1 MGGHLSFTWS
11 AGGLTEIFDLSNIH
25 FLPPPPNAP
34 LYINNDRS
42 LMTNEKTNVY
52 ASE

>member
-1 MGGHLSFTWS
+1 MGAHLSFTWS
-11 AGGLTEIFDLSNIH
+11 AGGLTEIFDLSNIL
-25 FLPPPPNAP
+25 FLPPHAP

>member
-1 MGGHLSFTWS
+1 M
-11 AGGLTEIFDLSNIH
+11 LTKEGVSLAIEMVCRGPYRNVDLSNI
-25 FLPPPPNAP
+25 FSLPS